1 LRSFDMTG
9 FPLKMTRCF
18 LIASA
23 IGTVLSACAVHPQ
36 PFSDAERTQAANTDR
51 SELAGRDDPVTGPI
65 TLEEAMARAIRHN
78 LDQRA
83 KMMEQ
88 VLAQKQLD
96 LSNFDL
102 LPKLTTAAG
111 YTARDQLLASRSVG
125 LASGST
131 TVPPSYS
138 SEKTDLTYDIGF
150 SWNLL
155 DLGVSYYEAREQA
168 DHVLVLEERRRKVVQ
183 LMMQQV
189 REAYW
194 EAAGAQ
200 RLRERIEP
208 LLEDAH
214 RALADSQQAQ
224 REQLR
229 TPVEALNYQR
239 ELLEIMRQLEVVRG
253 HLEEAKPRL
262 AALMNL
268 DPGRDYQLAPPD
280 GFALPQF
287 RMPMERMEQLALEG
301 RPDLIEANY
310 NERIGVEEA
319 HKALAKLLPG
329 IELQVGTNYDNNSF
343 LSYNKWQ
350 NAGVQVSWN
359 LLNLL
364 NVKNIRGA
372 AAAQLTLAHTQRL
385 ALSMAVLTQV
395 HVASSDLEA
404 RRQEF
409 ELIRKLS
416 DVDQQIL
423 EHTRNAEQ
431 ATAQGK
437 LEEIRAA
444 ASAMISELRLYEG
457 YGELQNAYGNL
468 LATLGLDP
476 VPAAVE
482 SNDLASLEQAITQS
496 QRRWA
501 ELGQPSAAPR

>member
-1 LRSFDMTG
+1 
-9 FPLKMTRCF
+9 
-18 LIASA
+18 LIAA
-23 IGTVLSACAVHPQ
+23 AVTTVLSACAVHPR
-36 PFSDAERTQAANTDR
+36 PFSDAERTQAAN
-51 SELAGRDDPVTGPI
+51 AGRAELIGQDDPVTGPI
-65 TLEEAMARAIRHN
+65 TLEEALARAIRHN
-78 LDQRA
+78 LDQRV

-88 VLAQKQLD
+88 ALAEKQLN
-96 LSNFDL
+96 LANFDL

-111 YTARDQLLASRSVG
+111 YTARDRLLASRSVG

-138 SEKTDLTYDIGF
+138 SDKTDRTYDVGF

-155 DLGVSYYEAREQA
+155 DFGVSYYDAREQA

-194 EAAGAQ
+194 QAAGAQ
-200 RLRERIEP
+200 RLRDQIGP
-208 LLEDAH
+208 LLDDAH
-214 RALADSQQAQ
+214 RALDDSQQAQ

-229 TPVEALNYQR
+229 TPMEALSYQR

-268 DPGRDYQLAPPD
+268 EPGRDYQLAPPS

-287 RMPMERMEQLALEG
+287 HLGMDKMEQIALER
-301 RPDLIEANY
+301 RPDLMEANY

-329 IELQVGTNYDNNSF
+329 IELQLGTHYDSNSF
-343 LSYNKWQ
+343 LSYDEWQ
-350 NAGVQVSWN
+350 DAGVRVSWN
-359 LLNLL
+359 LLNVV
-364 NVKNIRGA
+364 NIKSIRGA

-395 HVASSDLEA
+395 HVASSDLDA
-404 RRQEF
+404 KRHEF
-409 ELIRKLS
+409 ELIRSLS
-416 DVDQQIL
+416 EVDGQIL
-423 EHTRNAEQ
+423 EHTRNAAQ
-431 ATAQGK
+431 ASAQSK

-457 YGELQNAYGNL
+457 YGELESAYGNL

-476 VPAAVE
+476 VPASVQ
-482 SNDLASLEQAITQS
+482 SNDLASLERAIS
-496 QRRWA
+496 QEQQRWVG
-501 ELGQPSAAPR
+501 LGQPTSTTR